1 MKIISKTIKKI
12 ENGEKCS
19 FKIVSREFMKKI
31 LVATMIT
38 TNLSFCF
45 TTASLAADNSNKEK
59 KPAVVP
65 GIAQKIISKYVEVST
80 SSSDNSESS
89 GENKITNNSESGDGW
104 KSTTTVTSSGATR
117 TYRNYKQFNN
127 GNSYWNNSYWDGNI
141 ASDGCGPTSMAI
153 VLSGYGYNHNPGDFV
168 KEMGK
173 LGYNSSDSFSKLTET
188 LKHIANIDTK
198 EHLGGF
204 SQSDLQVIRNNL
216 NAGRPV
222 VVNAPNHY
230 IVLLGE
236 DSDKLIISDPGD
248 MAEQD
253 YNNAKTLEDFINIA
267 SNNSS
272 YLGYILIT
280 SDGGDSSTKTDS
292 SSKSNKTT
300 STDNKDSTSQKDT
313 NTASEPLRWPIG
325 SDQTTTKNGKTFA
338 TGSPALG
345 ISNVSRGGVSRGW
358 SSESHEKNEG
368 QALDIGGGTQSGK
381 YNVVAMGNGK
391 VIQCGDGIADGD
403 TSGNGGMGNYAII
416 DYGSGMQV
424 RVMHMYNGTLN
435 VKVGDTVE
443 TGQVIGKMGNSGDS
457 TGTHTHVDMTINGKW
472 VDIAKYIAE
481 PGKTTSSNTSI
492 EDSNSGT
499 KSSVNMSGN
508 ITKNNHGGYKLDI
521 DFDKEVEELIKE
533 AKEKNFKINKYLSSK
548 NQKEYLKNFLKAAIV
563 TQYPDLRS
571 AEEIAKD
578 EEIKE
583 GEVQGC
589 IRIKR
594 YADGETK
601 SFSGNRLENNKD
613 SDDDGTYLSY
623 IPYEE
628 LNNLI
633 SKADATA
640 LNYFS
645 MDSQNNLVVAGW
657 ETLDVDVSISQTGGE
672 TDPNPDSAPA
682 ARNSEYSKLTIKN
695 MNYTS
700 QVSNYSMPF
709 SLLWSLLVYGND
721 EEFVNDVANL
731 VINTKIIIGTYD
743 ETNTKITTYTNT
755 YDKHNTTED
764 QVYLNHNNTGNTV
777 TVDKV
782 YTYTVTEVDT
792 LKTDTPSMKI
802 IYADTWT
809 AVYNNNYKVKTEDED
824 DGDGDTTD
832 LKDEQVS
839 QDFKQVTEEDDINK
853 RLNKNEKAKEY
864 IEKEKERLKKET
876 HEENEKNVKYRYNII
891 NKKIDEE
898 FNAAQCY
905 KLLKEEDVQNYIIN
919 LIIDQNSD
927 DYVKKVFK
935 ETGVIKEYAKELK
948 ISDMDAVAECVQRLV
963 NEAKDKPETG
973 DSLWDQLTK
982 KNNDTQKNKTY
993 SIDITSIQYQDTETR
1008 KNQKEN
1014 IKTKKT
1020 KSKVEQVTSSN
1031 GNVELKTNKNS
1042 KTDNFVKLMYHSKKA
1057 KANLKIVDSWFFESM
1072 EETAE
1077 ISDMVDLMKYLFQ
1090 IVYNKSYGMSKE
1102 DIEELEKLFS
1112 PENMTKATN
1121 SGSSTH
1127 LTGGSVEVQVWNY
1140 FVDNGFSDAAAA
1152 GIMGNFWQE
1161 TKLDPTCDAGASAG
1175 IACFEKST
1183 GAFAEFQAYAASKGK
1198 TWTDLQC
1205 QLEYLTKQLPEAFN
1219 AYTGLQPHYY
1229 DTGEW
1234 CWWPEKMTLNDY
1246 KKLDD
1251 PEKAAEIFCRVYER
1265 PSLPM
1270 MSNRTGAAREYYN
1283 KYHK

>member
-1 MKIISKTIKKI
+1 M
-12 ENGEKCS
+12 
-19 FKIVSREFMKKI
+19 
-31 LVATMIT
+31 
-38 TNLSFCF
+38 
-45 TTASLAADNSNKEK
+45 
-59 KPAVVP
+59 
-65 GIAQKIISKYVEVST
+65 
-80 SSSDNSESS
+80 
-89 GENKITNNSESGDGW
+89 
-104 KSTTTVTSSGATR
+104 
-117 TYRNYKQFNN
+117 
-127 GNSYWNNSYWDGNI
+127 
-141 ASDGCGPTSMAI
+141 
-153 VLSGYGYNHNPGDFV
+153 
-168 KEMGK
+168 
-173 LGYNSSDSFSKLTET
+173 
-188 LKHIANIDTK
+188 
-198 EHLGGF
+198 
-204 SQSDLQVIRNNL
+204 
-216 NAGRPV
+216 
-222 VVNAPNHY
+222 
-230 IVLLGE
+230 GE
-236 DSDKLIISDPGD
+236 DNDKLIISDPGD
-248 MAEQD
+248 CFEKD
-253 YNNAKTLEDFINIA
+253 YNNAKTLEDFVNIA
-267 SNNSS
+267 CNNSL
-272 YLGYILIT
+272 YYGYILIT

-292 SSKSNKTT
+292 SSKSDKTT

-338 TGSPALG
+338 TGTPARG
-345 ISNVSRGGVSRGW
+345 INDVERGGVSRGW
-358 SSESHEKNEG
+358 SSKGHEKSGNDFSGSG
-368 QALDIGGGTQSGK
+368 QALDIRGDGK
-381 YNVVAMGNGK
+381 TGIYNVVAMGNGK
-391 VIQCGDGIADGD
+391 VIECGDGIADGND
-403 TSGNGGMGNYAII
+403 GNGGMGNYAII
-416 DYGSGMQV
+416 VYGSGMRV
-424 RVMHMYNGTLN
+424 RVMHMYKGTLS

-457 TGTHTHVDMTINGKW
+457 EAPHTHVDMTINGKW

-481 PGKTTSSNTSI
+481 PGKTTSSSTSI

-563 TQYPDLRS
+563 TQYPDLRA

-764 QVYLNHNNTGNTV
+764 QVYLNNNNNTGNTV

-792 LKTDTPSMKI
+792 LKTDTPSMKMV
-802 IYADTWT
+802 YADTWI
-809 AVYNNNYKVKTEDED
+809 AVYKNNYKVKTEDED

-864 IEKEKERLKKET
+864 VEKAKERLKKET

-1042 KTDNFVKLMYHSKKA
+1042 KKDNFVKLMYHSKKA

-1090 IVYNKSYGMSKE
+1090 IVYNKSYGISEE
-1102 DIEELEKLFS
+1102 DIQEYIKIFDPENFKSVSEIGENGSIEGGNVEEKVWYTLRKAGFSEYAVAGVMGNIKGESDFDVKSVEYGYTEDDIGAGVGLCGWTNSDRGTEGNRTQLEK
-1112 PENMTKATN
+1112 
-1121 SGSSTH
+1121 
-1127 LTGGSVEVQVWNY
+1127 
-1140 FVDNGFSDAAAA
+1140 
-1152 GIMGNFWQE
+1152 
-1161 TKLDPTCDAGASAG
+1161 
-1175 IACFEKST
+1175 
-1183 GAFAEFQAYAASKGK
+1183 YAKSKGT
-1198 TWTDLQC
+1198 TWKDVDTQIEFLVT
-1205 QLEYLTKQLPEAFN
+1205 QLNKGKGPAKGYATFIGTLGAYGCDMNGWLNANNVEEATRQFCGWYERPAIEYFYSSMSSRQEA
-1219 AYTGLQPHYY
+1219 AKKYY
-1229 DTGEW
+1229 DKYSGKDLSVFETSNSSSSSNAVTGKA
-1234 CWWPEKMTLNDY
+1234 EKII
-1246 KKLDD
+1246 
-1251 PEKAAEIFCRVYER
+1251 KAAESRLGCPYVWAKTGPNEFDCSGLTQWCYAKAGITIGRTDENQKNGAKKVVDVKDAR
-1265 PSLPM
+1265 PGDILWTSGHVGICTKNDNGKIEYIHAPQ
-1270 MSNRTGAAREYYN
+1270 TGDVVKYSTYNQFTKALRYY
-1283 KYHK
+1283 

>member
-1 MKIISKTIKKI
+1 M
-12 ENGEKCS
+12 
-19 FKIVSREFMKKI
+19 
-31 LVATMIT
+31 
-38 TNLSFCF
+38 
-45 TTASLAADNSNKEK
+45 
-59 KPAVVP
+59 
-65 GIAQKIISKYVEVST
+65 
-80 SSSDNSESS
+80 
-89 GENKITNNSESGDGW
+89 
-104 KSTTTVTSSGATR
+104 
-117 TYRNYKQFNN
+117 
-127 GNSYWNNSYWDGNI
+127 
-141 ASDGCGPTSMAI
+141 
-153 VLSGYGYNHNPGDFV
+153 
-168 KEMGK
+168 
-173 LGYNSSDSFSKLTET
+173 
-188 LKHIANIDTK
+188 
-198 EHLGGF
+198 
-204 SQSDLQVIRNNL
+204 
-216 NAGRPV
+216 
-222 VVNAPNHY
+222 
-230 IVLLGE
+230 
-236 DSDKLIISDPGD
+236 
-248 MAEQD
+248 
-253 YNNAKTLEDFINIA
+253 
-267 SNNSS
+267 
-272 YLGYILIT
+272 
-280 SDGGDSSTKTDS
+280 
-292 SSKSNKTT
+292 
-300 STDNKDSTSQKDT
+300 
-313 NTASEPLRWPIG
+313 
-325 SDQTTTKNGKTFA
+325 
-338 TGSPALG
+338 
-345 ISNVSRGGVSRGW
+345 SRGW
-358 SSESHEKNEG
+358 SSEGHEKSGNGFSGSG

-391 VIQCGDGIADGD
+391 VIQCGDGIADGND
-403 TSGNGGMGNYAII
+403 GNGGMGNYAII

-424 RVMHMYNGTLN
+424 RAMHMYSGSLN

-443 TGQVIGKMGNSGDS
+443 TGQVIGKMGNSGAS
-457 TGTHTHVDMTINGKW
+457 EGVHTHVDMTINGEW

-481 PGKTTSSNTSI
+481 PGKTTSSSTSI

-792 LKTDTPSMKI
+792 LKTDTPSMKMV
-802 IYADTWT
+802 YADTWT

-864 IEKEKERLKKET
+864 VEKEKERLKKET

-963 NEAKDKPETG
+963 KEAKDNPDTG

-982 KNNDTQKNKTY
+982 KNSDTQKNKTY
-993 SIDITSIQYQDTETR
+993 SIDIISIQYQDTETR

-1042 KTDNFVKLMYHSKKA
+1042 KKDNFVKLMYHSKKA

-1090 IVYNKSYGMSKE
+1090 IVYNKSYGISKE
-1102 DIEELEKLFS
+1102 DIEELKKLFS
-1112 PENMTKATN
+1112 PENMTN
-1121 SGSSTH
+1121 IESGTVSR
-1127 LTGGSVEVQVWNY
+1127 
-1140 FVDNGFSDAAAA
+1140 
-1152 GIMGNFWQE
+1152 
-1161 TKLDPTCDAGASAG
+1161 K
-1175 IACFEKST
+1175 
-1183 GAFAEFQAYAASKGK
+1183 
-1198 TWTDLQC
+1198 
-1205 QLEYLTKQLPEAFN
+1205 
-1219 AYTGLQPHYY
+1219 
-1229 DTGEW
+1229 
-1234 CWWPEKMTLNDY
+1234 
-1246 KKLDD
+1246 
-1251 PEKAAEIFCRVYER
+1251 
-1265 PSLPM
+1265 
-1270 MSNRTGAAREYYN
+1270 
-1283 KYHK
+1283 